1 MKELLWVTNH
11 PKSVKG
17 MWPRR
22 DGVEYIEGDPKATL
36 KNSVEEL
43 KMQQLIG
50 VYVDMDE
57 ESYRKLPVIWK
68 PTKK

>member
-1 MKELLWVTNH
+1 
-11 PKSVKG
+11 

-57 ESYRKLPVIWK
+57 ETYRKLPVIWK